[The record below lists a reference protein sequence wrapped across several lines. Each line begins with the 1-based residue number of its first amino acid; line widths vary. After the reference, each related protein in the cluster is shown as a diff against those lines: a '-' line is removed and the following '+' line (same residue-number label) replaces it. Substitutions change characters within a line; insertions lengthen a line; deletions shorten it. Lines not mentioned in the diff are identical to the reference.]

1 MKATINIP
9 DDLYRRVKAKSALAG
24 RAVREVTIEL
34 YQQWLAADERVPR
47 ESAQDWLQS
56 WLGRAD
62 ELMQEAPSGPTAREI
77 LEADRGRLDAGG
89 PQSALPRSGRRHPQR
104 LLGM

>member
-1 MKATINIP
+1 MKATIDIP

-34 YQQWLAADERVPR
+34 YQQWLATDERVPAS
-47 ESAQDWLQS
+47 SAQDWLQS

-62 ELMQEAPSGPTAREI
+62 ELMETAPAGPAAREI
-77 LEADRGRLDAGG
+77 LEGDRGRLDPG
-89 PQSALPRSGRRHPQR
+89 QPRDRRRHAKRPK
-104 LLGM
+104 GE